1 MSEMQELEPECQKT
15 ELQNVGLEYANQVQI
30 ETVNLDALK
39 MPDDVDDVFQST
51 QNDENN
57 FFCGSQ
63 NAEIDV
69 FTSTQ
74 IEAGDGQ
81 LVNHVNYIWS
91 YDDCLKHLT

>member
-1 MSEMQELEPECQKT
+1 MSEMQELEPERQKT

-81 LVNHVNYIWS
+81 LVNHVNYI
-91 YDDCLKHLT
+91 